1 MTNGHK
7 FSGAVLATLFA
18 GFMGGTAL
26 AADTVV
32 KVSMWDNGADKE
44 MVTNMA
50 MGGDGDHAMAN
61 MGFKLSQDTVK
72 AGEITFEVTNDS
84 KETVHE
90 MLIMPLADGMLPP
103 INAELNEIDEDKA
116 GALGEVAE
124 TEPGKT
130 GAVSFNLKP
139 GKYLLA
145 CNIAGHYTSGMWAVF
160 TVE

>member
-1 MTNGHK
+1 MTNGLK
-7 FSGAVLATLFA
+7 FTGAVLAMVFA
-18 GFMGGTAL
+18 GFMAGTAL
-26 AADTVV
+26 AADAVV
-32 KVSMWDNGADKE
+32 KVSMWDKGASVA
-44 MVTNMA
+44 MVTNLA
-50 MGGDGDHAMAN
+50 MGGTGDMAMAS
-61 MGFKLSQDTVK
+61 MGLKLSQDTVK

-84 KETVHE
+84 KDTIHE
-90 MLIMPLADGMLPP
+90 MLVVPLADGVLPP
-103 INAELNEIDEDKA
+103 INTELNEINEDTA

-145 CNIAGHYTSGMWAVF
+145 CNIAGHYTNGMWAVF